1 MDGNWTPEEK
11 KEITKVFTVLATIQK
26 TYGKEINMRET
37 LQAWEYLLA
46 DKYPAENVIAAMKAY
61 MQQSNDIPTP
71 ADLIKIMT
79 PEKPKITQAEFIYA
93 QEQHRLEGYPAH
105 GYYGGIVRDYER
117 QQGTERTPTPHQILE
132 SRKNAVSQD
141 VKKLIN
147 KAMKAAENA

>member
-1 MDGNWTPEEK
+1 MKLNGRFSAQD
-11 KEITKVFTVLATIQK
+11 VLAAIDVYTD
-26 TYGKEINMRET
+26 R
-37 LQAWEYLLA
+37 A
-46 DKYPAENVIAAMKAY
+46 
-61 MQQSNDIPTP
+61 SDIPQP

-105 GYYGGIVRDYER
+105 GYYGGIIRDYER

-141 VKKLIN
+141 GKKLIN